1 MIFKKDA
8 VLLGVLLGLVTPVI
22 FWCLQKLILE
32 LVGWTIEDSSMKL
45 FALMF
50 NLPVF
55 RYYMINLKYEK
66 TGKGVLFLTF
76 IWAIIWIFDK
86 GLI

>member
-8 VLLGVLLGLVTPVI
+8 VLLGVLLGVVIPVV
-22 FWCLQKLILE
+22 FWWLQKLVFDFLDFN
-32 LVGWTIEDSSMKL
+32 VEDSSLKL

-66 TGKGVLFLTF
+66 TGKGILFLTF
-76 IWAIIWIFDK
+76 IWAIIWVFDK